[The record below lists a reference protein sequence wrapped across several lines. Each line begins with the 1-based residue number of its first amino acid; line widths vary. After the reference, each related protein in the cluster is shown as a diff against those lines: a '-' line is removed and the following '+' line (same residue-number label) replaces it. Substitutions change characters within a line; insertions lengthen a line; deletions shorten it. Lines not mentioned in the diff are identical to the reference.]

1 MIEANG
7 LSKSFGETR
16 ALSGLSFQAG
26 DGRITGLLGPN
37 GAGKTTALRILYGL
51 LKADGGAVTVD
62 GIDVGTQT
70 LQARQRLGALADVQ
84 GLYPRLT
91 ARENVHYFGRLHGID
106 EARLKQRTEE
116 LIEKLDMRSIADRRA
131 QGFSHGERMKTS
143 LARALVHDPRNV
155 LLDEPTNGLDVPSV
169 RALRRIILELKADGR
184 CIVFSSHVM
193 QEVAALC
200 DGIVIVAHGKTV
212 SSGSP
217 DDIRREA
224 DCEDLEEAFVR
235 LAGPEVAGERAP

>member
-1 MIEANG
+1 MIEAVN
-7 LSKSFGETR
+7 LSKQFGETR
-16 ALSGLSFQAG
+16 ALDGLSFSSQ

-51 LKADGGAVTVD
+51 LKADEGSVTIDGADIVKET
-62 GIDVGTQT
+62 IA
-70 LQARQRLGALADVQ
+70 ARRRLGALPDIQ

-91 ARENVHYFGRLHGID
+91 ARENIHYFGRLHEMD
-106 EARLKQRTEE
+106 EARLKKRTDE
-116 LIEKLDMRSIADRRA
+116 LIEQFDMGSIADRRA

-169 RALRRIILELKADGR
+169 RALRKIILSLRQDGR
-184 CIVFSSHVM
+184 SIIFSSHVM

-200 DGIVIVAHGKTV
+200 DDIIIVARGKTV
-212 SSGSP
+212 ATGSP
-217 DDIRREA
+217 EEIRSQA
-224 DCEDLEEAFVR
+224 GCEDLEEAFVR
-235 LAGPEVAGERAP
+235 LAGPEVAEAV

>member
-1 MIEANG
+1 MIEA
-7 LSKSFGETR
+7 LHLAKSFGETR
-16 ALSGLSFQAG
+16 ALRGLSFAAR
-26 DGRITGLLGPN
+26 DGRISGLLGPN

-51 LKADGGAVTVD
+51 LKADGGSVTVD
-62 GIDVGTQT
+62 GIDVGKDT
-70 LQARQRLGALADVQ
+70 LQARRRLGALPDVQ

-91 ARENVHYFGRLHGID
+91 ARENVYYFGRLHGIG
-106 EARLKQRTEE
+106 ETQLKRRTDE

-143 LARALVHDPRNV
+143 LARTLVHDPRNV

-169 RALRRIILELKADGR
+169 RALRKIILELKADGR
-184 CIVFSSHVM
+184 CVVFSSHVM

-200 DGIVIVAHGKTV
+200 DDIVIVARGEAV
-212 SSGSP
+212 ASGSP

-224 DCEDLEEAFVR
+224 GCEDLEEAFVR
-235 LAGPEVAGERAP
+235 LAGPEVAGEREL